1 MTTMNLARRFTE
13 TARRLP
19 DKPAVL
25 DDAGSHTYGAIL
37 AAARALAARVRAATP
52 RDHVAIVTPTSGAF
66 PVAYFGVLLADKVPV
81 PLNYLLDAATLG
93 LVARDAGFDT
103 VVASR
108 FFERLVPAL
117 GAKPIFV
124 EDPLP
129 PPQESLEPARGSD
142 DAAMLLY
149 TSGTTG
155 VPKGVVLT
163 HRNLVRNVES
173 SYEHLSIP
181 EDYVFLGVLPFFH
194 SFGITT
200 SMLLPLLRGCSAVYV
215 AKFSPQR
222 VLEAIARHRVTVAF
236 AVASMFRALLRTGRP
251 PDLDL
256 SHLRL
261 PIAGGEALG
270 VPLARRFQ
278 EVMGI
283 PLLEGYGLTETS
295 PTVSVNLPDRHR
307 LGSVGPMLSWVEA
320 QVADDQERPL
330 PAGAEGELWLRGDCV
345 TPGYYRRPADNAAAF
360 APGGWFRTGDLA
372 RIDADR
378 FLWITGRK
386 KDLIISAGEKISPNE
401 VESVLHQHPAVFEAA
416 VIGVPDETRGEVA
429 KAFITLRE
437 GAKADAAEL
446 AAFCRERLARYKVPA
461 LFEFHS
467 ELPHSPTGKVL
478 KLALRKAEGLP

>member
-1 MTTMNLARRFTE
+1 MNLASRFVEITQRYSHK
-13 TARRLP
+13 A
-19 DKPAVL
+19 AVI
-25 DDAGSHTYGAIL
+25 DDAGSTTYEAIL
-37 AAARALAARVRAATP
+37 AAARAVAAKVRATTS
-52 RDHVAIVTPTSGAF
+52 RDHVAVVTPTSVAF
-66 PVAYFGVLLADKVPV
+66 PIAYFGVVLADKIPV
-81 PLNYLLDAATLG
+81 PLNFLLDTATLG

-103 VVASR
+103 IVASR
-108 FFERLVPAL
+108 FFERLVTAL
-117 GAKPIFV
+117 GAKPVFV

-129 PPQESLEPARGSD
+129 PSTEPISLRRGGD
-142 DAAMLLY
+142 DAATLLY

-155 VPKGVVLT
+155 IPKGAILT
-163 HRNLVRNVES
+163 HRNFVRNVES
-173 SYEHLSIP
+173 SYEHFNIP
-181 EDYVFLGVLPFFH
+181 DDYVFLGMLPFFH
-194 SFGITT
+194 SFGITS
-200 SMLLPLLRGCSAVYV
+200 SMLLPLLRGCTAVYV

-222 VLEAIARHRVTVAF
+222 VIEAIARHKVTIAF

-251 PDLDL
+251 PGLDL
-256 SHLRL
+256 SHLRF

-270 VPLARRFQ
+270 VPLAQRFE

-295 PTVSVNLPDRHR
+295 PTVAVNLPGRHK
-307 LGSVGPMLSWVEA
+307 LGSVGPMLNWVEA
-320 QVADDQERPL
+320 QVADDHDQPL
-330 PAGAEGELWLRGDCV
+330 PTGAEGELWLRGDCV
-345 TPGYYRRPADNAAAF
+345 MPGYHQRPEETAAAF

-416 VIGVPDETRGEVA
+416 VIGVPDETRGEVP

-446 AAFCRERLARYKVPA
+446 AAFCRERLARYQVPA
-461 LFEFHS
+461 LFDFRP

-478 KLALRKAEGLP
+478 KLALRRAEGSA